1 VFTAA
6 KTAAVSA
13 MGKKLPNKKPIF
25 LGGMKD
31 WGLWSWRQYALSER
45 NDLQGEAG
53 YFTKTNN
60 QFLVLKAGIYRLNY
74 WGVILQ
80 SNGEAN
86 AQVTVNDKVV
96 HGNHKV
102 PFRGYY
108 WDSMRVD
115 FTWHFNKGDR
125 VKLRLNANVRTS
137 HPGTQG
143 TAGNYQRISFEH
155 IGDNSVKLTP

>member
-1 VFTAA
+1 MEG
-6 KTAAVSA
+6 S
-13 MGKKLPNKKPIF
+13 M
-25 LGGMKD
+25 D
-31 WGLWSWRQYALSER
+31 
-45 NDLQGEAG
+45 
-53 YFTKTNN
+53 YFTHSGN
-60 QFLVLKAGIYRLNY
+60 QFQVQKAGIYRLNY

-80 SNGEAN
+80 SGGEAN

-115 FTWHFNKGDR
+115 FIWHFNKGDR
-125 VKLRLNANVRTS
+125 IKLKLKANVRTY

-143 TAGNYQRISFEH
+143 SAANYNRISFEYV
-155 IGDNSVKLTP
+155 GDNSVKLTGP